1 LRKKRRRRKI
11 EHRKIVLR
19 NQIRSQ
25 TLEAIQ
31 TMKQMTVIEMKIGV
45 VGYEKNEKVDVV
57 DKLLWLQQKQTQ
69 MMKHVFHLIH

>member
-31 TMKQMTVIEMKIGV
+31 TMKQVTATEMKIGV
-45 VGYEKNEKVDVV
+45 VGNNEKVDVV

-69 MMKHVFHLIH
+69 MMRYVFHLIH